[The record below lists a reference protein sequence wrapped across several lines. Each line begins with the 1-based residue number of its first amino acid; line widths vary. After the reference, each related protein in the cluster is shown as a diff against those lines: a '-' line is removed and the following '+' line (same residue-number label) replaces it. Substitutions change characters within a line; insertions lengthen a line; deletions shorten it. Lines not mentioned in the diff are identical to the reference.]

1 MLVSDALVI
10 AAMVDGVVMV
20 VNGHRTP
27 KQMVNAACARLGF
40 ARATI
45 FGVLL
50 NQIDVTSP
58 DFAYYNRYGYGCG
71 QYRYPYAV
79 GEQT

>member
-1 MLVSDALVI
+1 
-10 AAMVDGVVMV
+10 MVDGVVMV

-27 KQMVNAACARLGF
+27 KQMVKAACARLEF

-58 DFAYYNRYGYGCG
+58 DFAYYNRYGYGYG
-71 QYRYPYAV
+71 QYHYPYSV
-79 GEQT
+79 GEQA